1 MVTRCEVDG
10 GSLFPEI
17 KWAKVKRVEN
27 SKDIFLL
34 IRYLLWIHRY
44 IYTIYTIYTTYNI
57 FLLFSG
63 FENKNS
69 LIIQNVSKADE
80 GVYACLVTNQAGQNL
95 ATAELSVLADYEAIQ
110 VTNDNVIIAT
120 ILQSC

>member
-1 MVTRCEVDG
+1 MDG

-34 IRYLLWIHRY
+34 IRYIVDTQ
-44 IYTIYTIYTTYNI
+44 IYLHYLHYLHY
-57 FLLFSG
+57 LFSG

-110 VTNDNVIIAT
+110 VPMSKLLLSTRA
-120 ILQSC
+120 

>member
-1 MVTRCEVDG
+1 MDG

-34 IRYLLWIHRY
+34 IRYIVDTQ
-44 IYTIYTIYTTYNI
+44 IYLHYLHYLHY
-57 FLLFSG
+57 LFSG

-110 VTNDNVIIAT
+110 VPMSKLLLSSRRFHNHGEGTY
-120 ILQSC
+120 

>member
-1 MVTRCEVDG
+1 MDTQ
-10 GSLFPEI
+10 I
-17 KWAKVKRVEN
+17 
-27 SKDIFLL
+27 
-34 IRYLLWIHRY
+34 YLNYLHY
-44 IYTIYTIYTTYNI
+44 
-57 FLLFSG
+57 LFSG

-110 VTNDNVIIAT
+110 VPMSKLV
-120 ILQSC
+120 LQSINRRSCTITEKAPTRA

>member
-1 MVTRCEVDG
+1 MDG

-34 IRYLLWIHRY
+34 IRYIVDTQ
-44 IYTIYTIYTTYNI
+44 IYLHYLHYLHY
-57 FLLFSG
+57 LFSG

-110 VTNDNVIIAT
+110 VPMSKLLLPSRRFHNHGEGTY
-120 ILQSC
+120 